1 MSWVEVPVAM
11 SCLGDR
17 LWGILSRP
25 AQPCRVGVGVVVV
38 VGGPQYRVGSH
49 RQFVLLAR
57 TLAQAGYAVLR
68 FDYRGMGDSEGALRA
83 FDVLDDDIAVAVDAL
98 QQHCPEIRRVVLW
111 GLCDGASASLL
122 YAGRRADA
130 RIAGLC
136 LLNPWVRS
144 ERTLAQ
150 SRLRH
155 YYGQRLLEAAFWRK
169 VLRGQWGWRASAA
182 GWWAQWQ
189 RARQGTGESAVLGS
203 FQRQMADSL
212 RRYQGAVLLILSQR
226 DATAQEFL
234 TCATTDAYWTGLLA
248 HPGLQRVDVAHA
260 DHTFSQSLWR
270 AQVEQAVLAWLARA
284 LADDAP
290 SL

>member
-11 SCLGDR
+11 SCQGDQ
-17 LWGILSRP
+17 LWGMVSRP
-25 AQPCRVGVGVVVV
+25 AQPCGVGVVVV

-68 FDYRGMGDSEGALRA
+68 FDVRGMGDSEGALRA
-83 FDVLDDDIAVAVDAL
+83 FDDLDDDIAVAVDAL
-98 QQHCPEIRRVVLW
+98 QQHCPEVRRVVLW

-189 RARQGTGESAVLGS
+189 RARQGAGEPVVAGS

-212 RRYQGAVLLILSQR
+212 RRYKGSVLLILSQR

-234 TCATTDAYWTGLLA
+234 TCAATDAHWSGLLA

-260 DHTFSQSLWR
+260 DHTFSQNPWR
-270 AQVEQAVLAWLARA
+270 IQVEQAVLAWLARA